1 MSTIWQRYDK
11 IEGVVFYIKHGV
23 CVCILC
29 HFIRLSLIC
38 HRIIPRLQTGASGSD
53 CERVG
58 GRGCHWADVELSRW
72 RRLAADDLRRSVC
85 VDDSTWRRLTTTFT
99 FHWRRGHCSMAC
111 RRRGDSIRAFLYC
124 GLTINGLV
132 QVAITVFD
140 GMLQTSS
147 CSTVVDSL
155 RPTQKYYFRLFAVNW
170 SCCLGVSAVSPA
182 FVLSRGSS
190 VVQLTE

>member
-1 MSTIWQRYDK
+1 MIK

-58 GRGCHWADVELSRW
+58 GPGCHWADVELSRW

-85 VDDSTWRRLTTTFT
+85 VDDSTWRRITTTFT

-124 GLTINGLV
+124 GLTVNGLV
-132 QVAITVFD
+132 QIAITVFTVWWYVAD
-140 GMLQTSS
+140 FVVFGRGRQPTS
-147 CSTVVDSL
+147 DSEIL
-155 RPTQKYYFRLFAVNW
+155 LSFV
-170 SCCLGVSAVSPA
+170 CCELVT
-182 FVLSRGSS
+182 LSRCLRCQSCVCS
-190 VVQLTE
+190 VSR